1 MALLVSTKIVG
12 ECGVGRQCLKD
23 WRIVALEVN
32 GREVCISII
41 DGCGIKHQ
49 NELPTAFV
57 NT

>member
-1 MALLVSTKIVG
+1 MALLVYTKIVG
-12 ECGVGRQCLKD
+12 ECGAGRQCPRD

-32 GREVCISII
+32 GTEVCISII

-57 NT
+57 N